1 MDEAVE
7 VLQREIDNLTKHNQS
22 LKDTINELD
31 GSVTR
36 LQDMKEALEDIK
48 IMESSGL
55 DELENQLE
63 SSKRILNSVR
73 GSLRGTI
80 LQNMMSIIFAIDRD
94 NDYTLNDHEIDAMI
108 NKIERLN
115 GVDVNDKL
123 CKKIIIDHDRK
134 IDGVMELVRDIIE
147 EEPSDLPIEEKMFR
161 FLDTNTVAS
170 NKVDSVSQ
178 SRTRS
183 PSRRF
188 KFFK

>member
-1 MDEAVE
+1 
-7 VLQREIDNLTKHNQS
+7 
-22 LKDTINELD
+22 
-31 GSVTR
+31 
-36 LQDMKEALEDIK
+36 
-48 IMESSGL
+48 
-55 DELENQLE
+55 
-63 SSKRILNSVR
+63 
-73 GSLRGTI
+73 
-80 LQNMMSIIFAIDRD
+80 MSIIFAIDRD